1 MKMKL
6 PHRNFQWPSD
16 TEIESFNVNDI
27 PDDSDE
33 GYVLEVDLQ
42 YPKELHDLHSDYP
55 LALEKMEITNDMLS
69 PHTRQLL
76 MNLQK
81 ERENGKRSK
90 KMKLDRTSCTKL
102 AATLHEKKRYILHYR
117 NLKTYLRLGM
127 KLKKIH
133 KMVRFS
139 QTAWLKTYIE
149 FNSQKRRETNSEFL
163 RSFFKLL
170 NNAVFGKSLENI
182 RLHQNFKLINNRK
195 TFKKEV
201 AKPSFNHFT
210 IFSEDLVGV
219 SHMKTHLLLN
229 KPIACGTA
237 ILDLSK
243 VVMYSYYNDHLKKTY
258 KDKIKLLATDTD
270 SLIVHVETPDV
281 HSDMQ
286 KNNHLYDFSNYPTTH
301 PLFSEQNKGVL
312 GTFKDETKSLP
323 IAEFV
328 GLRSKLYAYVCP
340 DVKTKPEHKTAKGE
354 H

>member
-1 MKMKL
+1 
-6 PHRNFQWPSD
+6 
-16 TEIESFNVNDI
+16 
-27 PDDSDE
+27 
-33 GYVLEVDLQ
+33 
-42 YPKELHDLHSDYP
+42 
-55 LALEKMEITNDMLS
+55 
-69 PHTRQLL
+69 
-76 MNLQK
+76 
-81 ERENGKRSK
+81 
-90 KMKLDRTSCTKL
+90 MKLDRTSCTKL
-102 AATLHEKKRYILHYR
+102 TATLHEKKRYILHYR

-139 QTAWLKTYIE
+139 QTAWLKTYID

-182 RLHQNFKLINNRK
+182 RLHQNFKLTNNRK

-229 KPIACGTA
+229 KPIACGMA

-243 VVMYSYYNDHLKKTY
+243 VVMYSYYYDHLKKTY
-258 KDKIKLLATDTD
+258 NDKVKLLATDTD

-281 HSDMQ
+281 YSDMQ

-340 DVKTKPEHKTAKGE
+340 DVKAKPEHKTAKGIQKVNIE
-354 H
+354 QDLRFENYKQCLFEGSQMYCHIDMIRSRKHQLYISSMNKKALCSADDKRWTLNDGITTLAYGHYSTIR